1 MRLSNKRRAG
11 ERIRIEIEAFVLS
24 QTHYGLMADFLRDV
38 LQKDPTVHE
47 NLMNSAEHFVRMWEK
62 AERRKGVVR

>member
-1 MRLSNKRRAG
+1 
-11 ERIRIEIEAFVLS
+11 
-24 QTHYGLMADFLRDV
+24 MADFLRDV